1 MTTSLILGQVALGYS
16 PLIDKQHIIG
26 GTRLTIVPLRQ
37 DLSLAPED
45 LCQVLH
51 EVWPE
56 GSKTGLLNVLHEG
69 LLSELQGM
77 PLPQGLMLEWP
88 AFMAGEEKLA
98 EAIESYRAKMH
109 GLMLKGRSTTPL
121 APEMRAAF
129 KQAVLDLDDVQNMA
143 MPDVKLATQGLPL
156 LVAKVRDAEGVKKAF
171 EMGAQGVIGW
181 PTSGPFEA
189 PESSAKP
196 AIQADLQ
203 VIVELMSRVDQGE
216 DISRL
221 EETLKR
227 DPSLAFKLLR
237 YLNSAAFGLPVEV
250 SSFRHAIMLLG
261 YPRLKRWLAL
271 LLTTASKD
279 HAMRPIM
286 YGALRRGLLMEEL
299 AKSMNDTEL
308 RDEMFICG
316 LFSLLDHMLKQPFA
330 RLLPSIPVPD
340 RVREALIDH
349 RGPFAPYLDLVR
361 AIEDESVFDFRSAA
375 ERLMLSAEEI
385 NRAVVNALAKAV
397 QLE

>member
-1 MTTSLILGQVALGYS
+1 
-16 PLIDKQHIIG
+16 
-26 GTRLTIVPLRQ
+26 
-37 DLSLAPED
+37 
-45 LCQVLH
+45 
-51 EVWPE
+51 
-56 GSKTGLLNVLHEG
+56 
-69 LLSELQGM
+69 
-77 PLPQGLMLEWP
+77 
-88 AFMAGEEKLA
+88 
-98 EAIESYRAKMH
+98 
-109 GLMLKGRSTTPL
+109 
-121 APEMRAAF
+121 
-129 KQAVLDLDDVQNMA
+129 
-143 MPDVKLATQGLPL
+143 
-156 LVAKVRDAEGVKKAF
+156 
-171 EMGAQGVIGW
+171 
-181 PTSGPFEA
+181 
-189 PESSAKP
+189 
-196 AIQADLQ
+196 
-203 VIVELMSRVDQGE
+203 
-216 DISRL
+216 
-221 EETLKR
+221 
-227 DPSLAFKLLR
+227 
-237 YLNSAAFGLPVEV
+237 VEV